1 MTTMMTNSI
10 REKEKGALKKH
21 EASMRLAFTRQ
32 YLSFC
37 FNVCVSCYEVSNSD
51 VTFSL
56 YQKEIIDE
64 STRKE

>member
-37 FNVCVSCYEVSNSD
+37 FNVCVSCYEVS
-51 VTFSL
+51 
-56 YQKEIIDE
+56 K
-64 STRKE
+64 